1 MTHQRM
7 TGVLAGLAA
16 VLLATGVQAQTL
28 SIGSVPATSGHFPYA
43 VAMTKEIR
51 TALPDLTVNLIETG
65 ASVDNLKRLSRG
77 EIEIALSTS
86 DVAIQ
91 ASTGAGQFEGKA
103 IPGFQVLWVCDF
115 SVLNLAVRVDSG
127 ITDLA
132 GLQGK
137 KFSPGIRG
145 SGAELL
151 TRNSLTQFGI
161 TPDYVPGTL
170 AEAVEG
176 IQNRSLVGYSK
187 YGLGTGIDAT
197 LRELMVSTEM
207 RILGMTPEQAQKVLD
222 TTPGVT
228 MYTLPENLI
237 PNQTSVTAPGIAVI
251 YGTLEGKLDDE
262 TAFRIAKAIGD
273 GHAAISEAIPHS
285 KSYDYKAM
293 TEAMAA
299 AGLTLHPGA
308 KRYWDSKSN

>member
-1 MTHQRM
+1 MQLVRK
-7 TGVLAGLAA
+7 LAVSVGGMLLAA
-16 VLLATGVQAQTL
+16 VAGPALAQTL

-51 TALPDLTVNLIETG
+51 DTFPGLTVNLVETG
-65 ASVDNLKRLSRG
+65 ASVDNIKRLKRG
-77 EIEIALSTS
+77 EIEIGLATS

-91 ASTGAGQFEGKA
+91 AVNGLGQFEGNA
-103 IPGFQVLWVCDF
+103 LEDFQVLWVCDF
-115 SVLNLAVRVDSG
+115 SVLNIAVRADSG

-132 GLQGK
+132 GLSGK

-151 TRNSLTQFGI
+151 TRNAFDMFGI
-161 TPDYVPGTL
+161 TPEWVPGTL

-197 LRELMVSTEM
+197 LRELMVSAEM
-207 RILGMTPEQAQKVLD
+207 RILGFTEDQATALTDKVK
-222 TTPGVT
+222 GIT

-237 PNQTSVTAPGIAVI
+237 PNQPAVLAPGIAVI
-251 YGTLEGKLDDE
+251 YGTRAGTLDDD
-262 TAFRIAKAIGD
+262 TAFRIAKAIAE
-273 GHAAISEAIPHS
+273 GHGAISDAIPHS
-285 KSYDYKAM
+285 KSYDYRAM
-293 TEAMAA
+293 TQNMEA
-299 AGLTLHPGA
+299 AGLTIHPGA
-308 KRYWDSKSN
+308 KRFWDAN